1 MILRALCKQNE
12 TEIIE
17 EAPCVDPIHM
27 LIAIPTK
34 YSISQSIGF
43 LKEKQPDDIR

>member
-1 MILRALCKQNE
+1 MILRTLCEQNE

-17 EAPCVDPIHM
+17 EAPCMDPIHM

-34 YSISQSIGF
+34 YSVSQSIGF
-43 LKEKQPDDIR
+43 LKEMQPDDIR